1 MSDNNMEIK
10 VGFKIDK
17 SAIEQQINK
26 LKTALA
32 KVNKNNLELNF
43 KIDDKKIK
51 REVDKIQQAFN
62 KLGKDNSLAKGF
74 ESAWESALSNVSKM
88 ADETLKNVE
97 KLTTS
102 LGKSVSSISKMRGK
116 EVGEIGSGMSEG
128 FNKVAKSLIRVGS
141 NIKNITLLTRNQNGF
156 TVATNRSTGSLVK
169 MIREGKNFS
178 SYENTI
184 RKTTDATKYYENM
197 VKKTTGAT
205 KDLNVENSKF
215 DISERIDKATNSLK
229 GYKESLYEIIKSNG
243 NGNFRDGI
251 QKTLDF
257 ANKHL
262 EKRIQEAKKA
272 GDENA
277 YNTFKNAYN
286 SGKKKQEQQSQQPNQ
301 EPIQQPKGIEE
312 GVNKTKKT
320 IKGLSGELYKL
331 SARANRDLGKIG
343 NAFLSIG
350 KKGANAFNSIGAS
363 IKGMFVKLSD
373 TLQRL
378 GYMNMGLQAIGNVFR
393 TTTNFL
399 KNFFGVADNLNTTMR
414 KTDIIFGEASQSIK
428 SYSNAVADGYGLAS
442 SSVQEMLNYTAN
454 FVQGMGMS
462 RDSSID
468 FAKAV
473 TDLSVKLGNFAN
485 ADPSEVMNDINS
497 ALVGNR
503 EGMDKYGVNITNA
516 TLNQYM
522 LKKGIDATVES
533 LDQEQLAILTLQ
545 YIQDASINATAMW
558 DSGNRS
564 LSQSASMVA
573 QSFKQIKENIGT
585 GLLGVVSKCM
595 GAINALMQKLVALS
609 ELVKAVFEA
618 LGFGM
623 SSVGSISSKVS
634 DTVKAVGGGVGDIAT
649 GLNDIA
655 SGGAKASKAMDKLG
669 KEAKDARKEL
679 MGIDEINVIK
689 ADPDSGSDGGA
700 GGSDGGAG
708 GGTSVGGINLDGLA
722 DSSKETDLVVKN
734 VEEMAQKIKNI
745 LLTIFEPF
753 KQAWMNMRG
762 SILTHLEQLKQAF
775 KRFKSS
781 VSSLLI
787 GIWNNGGKELIQS
800 LAELG
805 LAIYDVG
812 VMVSTSLLNAFSDFF
827 NWVNPENNSFTRTFI
842 GAYKELVSS
851 VKSFVYSLADA
862 FNTFLSSGGQAFL
875 NVIGDIISLVGT
887 ILCKVL
893 ADAIKLV
900 EWFINSWVGTAVIAT
915 IAVTLDLIAGAI
927 KLVLVA
933 IEKLL
938 PLIEALGLAFGAL
951 YLVKFANDFKTAWS
965 VISGGNEVAK
975 TLSKTLGGKLATSLG
990 NVKNK
995 FVAFKDTIKNTLT
1008 TCKDLVKVV
1017 GTKLLNALKDPVG
1030 TIKSFGTALKTCA
1043 TNALTFGKNLITS
1056 AVSGIKSL
1064 ISNCITGVTSL
1075 LGLTGAEAG
1084 ATAGAVALKV
1094 ALSAIGITL
1103 IIGLIALLVENWDKV
1118 CNVMK
1123 KVWEWCKKVG
1133 EVFSKLWDVLKDIP
1147 VIGTIFKIIEGI
1159 IKGVVETIKA
1169 VIKAVDWLWDKVKQ
1183 FLGFEGGEENKPA
1196 KKMDELGDESEET
1209 GEKITT
1215 TSDKFGTA
1223 CSNINTY
1230 LSSINFPTSKL
1241 AEQFEEAFSVMDEK
1255 FNLLSKN
1262 AQEYLNAI
1270 ASGDTEALSQMNFDT
1285 DTCLNEIKGM
1295 YNDLSDEA
1303 KNSFYSTYGEIEGIN
1318 DGWLNYTDLTWTEAV
1333 SRHVAY
1339 CQNIQNNEQL
1349 SYQEKQRLIDEDR
1362 ARMEQSYTD
1371 RVEAIKQKIDEITS
1385 YQGLSE
1391 AEKKEIIEGYNE
1403 QLKTLEQE
1411 KADAMIDSI
1420 ESVGDA
1426 TGQVSETVKS
1436 ASEEQADAQVKALEK
1451 VDKALKETK
1460 DNFKE
1465 FSKESKKTAQEIPT
1479 HWDKISEKI
1488 SKEFKDL
1495 KSEITKC
1502 MTDIINVVSSGAQ
1515 KVATSMNTE
1524 FSKVRT
1530 STVTSFRDMNKEINN
1545 SMNNIGN
1552 TIKNIFNSIK
1562 TSVSNTLNSILN
1574 VVNTVTRNIQS
1585 NITNNLGRV
1594 KDTFSS
1600 SFSGIDNIVSGKLN
1614 SVNSVISS
1622 RMNTMLATMRNG
1634 ISNLQNAWNSMY
1646 FATKT
1651 PYLKMPHISA
1661 YGSFDMRSNPP
1672 RVPQFYVSYYAKGGI
1687 MTNPTLFGMN
1697 GNTAMVGGEA
1707 GAEAILP
1714 LDTLWKELEKNFDK
1728 HLGNNN
1734 SKDTNLTINLTLDG
1748 DILTTKVIEGIHS
1761 IERRTGRDLL
1771 LG

>member
-17 SAIEQQINK
+17 SAIEQEINK

-74 ESAWESALSNVSKM
+74 ESAWESALSSVSKM
-88 ADETLKNVE
+88 ADETLKSVE
-97 KLTTS
+97 KLTVS
-102 LGKSVSSISKMRGK
+102 LGKSVSSISKTGGK
-116 EVGEIGSGMSEG
+116 EVAEVGSGMSEG
-128 FNKVAKSLIRVGS
+128 FNKVAKSLTRVGS

-156 TVATNRSTGSLVK
+156 TVATNRSTNSLVK
-169 MIREGKNFS
+169 MIREGKNFA
-178 SYENTI
+178 SYENKV
-184 RKTTDATKYYENM
+184 RETTD
-197 VKKTTGAT
+197 AT

-215 DISERIDKATNSLK
+215 DISPKIDGATKSLNDYRDSLK
-229 GYKESLYEIIKSNG
+229 EVIKASNSVG
-243 NGNFRDGI
+243 EKTQEALDGVREKM
-251 QKTLDF
+251 QKAYNF
-257 ANKHL
+257 ANNYL
-262 EKRIQEAKKA
+262 EKRMQEALEA
-272 GDENA
+272 GDKVA
-277 YNTFKNAYN
+277 YNTFKNAYD
-286 SGKKKQEQQSQQPNQ
+286 SGKRKQEQLEKQPNQ
-301 EPIQQPKGIEE
+301 KPINTKGIEE
-312 GVNKTKKT
+312 GVNKSK
-320 IKGLSGELYKL
+320 ELYKEISKLYRL
-331 SARANRDLGKIG
+331 SARANSSFGKIG

-350 KKGANAFNSIGAS
+350 KKGVNAFKSIGAS

-378 GYMNMGLQAIGNVFR
+378 GYINMGLQAIGNVFR

-428 SYSNAVADGYGLAS
+428 AYSNAVADGYGLAS
-442 SSVQEMLNYTAN
+442 SSVQEMLNYTGN

-462 RDSSID
+462 KEASID
-468 FAKAV
+468 FAKSV

-485 ADPSEVMNDINS
+485 ANPSEVMEDINS

-516 TLNQYM
+516 TLNQYA

-585 GLLGVVSKCM
+585 GLLGVASKCM
-595 GAINALMQKLVALS
+595 GAINALMQKLVQLS
-609 ELVKAVFEA
+609 EIVKAVFEA

-623 SSVGSISSKVS
+623 SSVGSVSSKVEN
-634 DTVKAVGGGVGDIAT
+634 TVKAVGGGVGDIAT
-649 GLNDIA
+649 GLADIA

-669 KEAKDARKEL
+669 KEASEARKEM

-689 ADPDSGSDGGA
+689 ADTEA
-700 GGSDGGAG
+700 GGSDGGSGGGEGAG
-708 GGTSVGGINLDGLA
+708 GSVGGINLDGLA
-722 DSSKETDLVVKN
+722 DSSSKESDLAVKN

-762 SILTHLEQLKQAF
+762 SILTHLQELKQAF
-775 KRFKSS
+775 ERFKNA
-781 VSSLLI
+781 VSNLLM

-805 LAIYDVG
+805 LAVYDVG

-827 NWVNPENNSFTRTFI
+827 NWINPKNNSFTRGFI
-842 GAYKELVSS
+842 GAYKELVDS

-862 FNTFLSSGGQAFL
+862 FNTFLGSGGQAFL

-900 EWFINSWVGTAVIAT
+900 EWFINSWIGTAIIKTVAI
-915 IAVTLDLIAGAI
+915 TLDLIAGAI

-951 YLVKFANDFKTAWS
+951 YLVKFATDFKTAWN
-965 VISGGNEVAK
+965 VIRNGNEVAK
-975 TLSKTLGGKLATSLG
+975 TLAGTLGGKLANSLG
-990 NVKNK
+990 NVKSK
-995 FVAFKDTIKNTLT
+995 FVAFKDTIKNAVT

-1064 ISNCITGVTSL
+1064 IANCITGVTSL

-1094 ALSAIGITL
+1094 ALSAIGIGL

-1118 CNVMK
+1118 CKVMK
-1123 KVWEWCKKVG
+1123 KVGEYCKLVG
-1133 EVFSKLWDVLKDIP
+1133 EIFMKLWDVLKEIP
-1147 VIGTIFKIIEGI
+1147 VIGGLFKIIEGI
-1159 IKGVVETIKA
+1159 IKGVVEAVKA
-1169 VIKAVDWLWDKVKQ
+1169 VIKGIDWLWDKVKQ
-1183 FLGFEGGEENKPA
+1183 FLGFEGEENKPA
-1196 KKMDELGDESEET
+1196 KEMDELGDEAEET
-1209 GEKITT
+1209 GDKITT

-1241 AEQFEEAFSVMDEK
+1241 AEEFETAFKVMDEK

-1270 ASGDTEALSQMNFDT
+1270 ASGDTEALSQMTFDT

-1303 KNSFYSTYGEIEGIN
+1303 KNSFYATYGEIEGIN
-1318 DGWLNYTDLTWTEAV
+1318 DGWLNYTDLTWTEAI

-1339 CQNIQNNEQL
+1339 CQNIENNEQL

-1371 RVEAIKQKIDEITS
+1371 RVEAIKAKIDEVTS

-1391 AEKKEIIEGYNE
+1391 AEKKEIIAGYNE

-1420 ESVGDA
+1420 EDVGEA
-1426 TGQVSETVKS
+1426 QGQVSESVKT
-1436 ASEEQADAQVKALEK
+1436 ASEEQADAQVKSLEK
-1451 VDKALKETK
+1451 VDKALEETK

-1465 FSKESKKTAQEIPT
+1465 FSKESKNTAKEIPT

-1488 SKEFKDL
+1488 GKEFKDL
-1495 KSEITKC
+1495 KSEIKQC
-1502 MTDIINVVSSGAQ
+1502 MSDIINVVSSGAE
-1515 KVATSMNTE
+1515 KVATTMNTE
-1524 FSKVRT
+1524 FTKVRT
-1530 STVTSFRDMNKEINN
+1530 STVTAFRDMSKEINN
-1545 SMNNIGN
+1545 SMNNVSN
-1552 TIKNIFNSIK
+1552 TINNIFNSIK
-1562 TSVSNTLNSILN
+1562 TSVTNTLNSILN
-1574 VVNTVTRNIQS
+1574 VVNSITRNIQS

-1594 KDTFSS
+1594 RDTFSS
-1600 SFSGIDNIVSGKLN
+1600 NFSGIDSIVSGKLN
-1614 SVNSVISS
+1614 SINSVISS
-1622 RMNTMLATMRNG
+1622 RMSSMLATMRNG

-1707 GAEAILP
+1707 GAEGIIP

-1728 HLGNNN
+1728 HLGNNAQ
-1734 SKDTNLTINLTLDG
+1734 DTNLTINLTLDG